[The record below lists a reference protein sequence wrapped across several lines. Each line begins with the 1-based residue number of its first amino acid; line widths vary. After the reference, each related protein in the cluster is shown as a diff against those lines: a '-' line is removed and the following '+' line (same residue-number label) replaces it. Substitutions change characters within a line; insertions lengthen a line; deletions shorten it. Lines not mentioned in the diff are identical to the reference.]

1 MNPQPAAVRRFSG
14 MTLNLTNEEQAR
26 LKAIIA
32 STRDARVWQRAQA
45 LLDLAAGD
53 SPTAVAQR
61 YRVARSSVYN
71 WINRYRSHGVS
82 ETALRDLPRPGRPRR
97 SAS

>member
-1 MNPQPAAVRRFSG
+1 MS
-14 MTLNLTNEEQAR
+14 LHLTNDERTR

-32 STRDARVWQRAQA
+32 GTRDARVWQRAQA
-45 LLDLAAGD
+45 LLDLSAGD

-82 ETALRDLPRPGRPRR
+82 EAALRDLPRPGRPRR
-97 SAS
+97 ASS